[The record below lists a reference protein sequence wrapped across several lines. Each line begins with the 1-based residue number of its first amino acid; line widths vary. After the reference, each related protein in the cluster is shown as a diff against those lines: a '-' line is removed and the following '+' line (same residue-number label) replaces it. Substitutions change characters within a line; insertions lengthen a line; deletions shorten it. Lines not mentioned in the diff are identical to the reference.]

1 MKGTADTSRLKVL
14 KTYKLYI
21 NGQFPRT
28 ESGRYFQ
35 AFAPRGKQPLANV
48 CRASRKDLRDA
59 VQAARKAF
67 AGWSSKTAY
76 NRGQILYRVAEMLE
90 QRRDEFISEITR
102 NTGRSRELAAK
113 EVDKSVDRAVWYA
126 GWADK
131 LPQIFGAVNPV
142 AAPFFNFTI
151 PEPTGVVA
159 IVCPDEMPLLA
170 PVSQLAPILVAG
182 NTCVLLG
189 SEKFPLAAATLGEV
203 LATSDLPAG
212 VVNILTGFRKEIV
225 PQMAKHMDINALDFF
240 LRDDVAM
247 IKSVQEEATVNVK
260 RVVICRHPRDEEWFD
275 DAKTQSPYWIRSFL
289 EMKTAWH
296 PIGV

>member
-1 MKGTADTSRLKVL
+1 MTTPPSRLSVL

-35 AFAPRGKQPLANV
+35 VFAPRGKQPLANV
-48 CRASRKDLRDA
+48 CLGSRKDLRDA

-67 AGWSSKTAY
+67 AGWSGKTAY

-102 NTGRSRELAAK
+102 STGRSRELAAK

-142 AAPFFNFTI
+142 AAPYFNFTI
-151 PEPTGVVA
+151 PEPTGVVG

-170 PVSQLAPILVAG
+170 PVSQLAPIIVAG
-182 NTCVLLG
+182 NTCVLLA
-189 SEKFPLAAATLGEV
+189 SEKAPLATATLGEA

-212 VVNILTGFRKEIV
+212 VVNILTGRRKELV
-225 PQMAKHMDINALDFF
+225 PHMAKHMDINALDFF
-240 LRDDVAM
+240 LRDDEAM
-247 IKSVQEEATVNVK
+247 IKMVQEEAAVNVK

-296 PIGV
+296 PIGT